1 MWNKPSN
8 IIAQLVNLPIHVEP
22 SNIVGQ
28 HVYLPSCSTFTLIG
42 S

>member
-1 MWNKPSN
+1 MWNKPFN

-22 SNIVGQ
+22 SNIIGHICV
-28 HVYLPSCSTFTLIG
+28 PSCLTFMLTR